1 MAPSRFLYR
10 LYTDRVWWGLW
21 HQAGSYTD
29 CTPAGSGGD
38 CGTKPV
44 PIQIVHRQ
52 GLVETVA
59 PSRFLYRLYTGRVW
73 WGLWHQAGS
82 YTDCTP
88 AGSGGDCDTKPVP
101 IQIVHRQ
108 GLVETVAPSRFLY
121 RLYTDRVWWRLW
133 HQAGSYTDCTLTGSG
148 GDCGTKPVPIQ
159 IVHRQGLV
167 ETVAPSRFLYRLYT
181 DRVWWGLWHQAG
193 SYTDCTLTGSG
204 GDCGTKPVPIQIVH

>member
-29 CTPAGSGGD
+29 CTPTGSGGD

-59 PSRFLYRLYTGRVW
+59 PSRF
-73 WGLWHQAGS
+73 

-88 AGSGGDCDTKPVP
+88 
-101 IQIVHRQ
+101 
-108 GLVETVAPSRFLY
+108 
-121 RLYTDRVWWRLW
+121 
-133 HQAGSYTDCTLTGSG
+133 TGSG

-167 ETVAPSRFLYRLYT
+167 GTVAPSRFLYRLYT